1 MKTNLRTHRS
11 IRLKWMAALF
21 FAFGIGNALPA
32 AARYSRADELAIPN
46 GARSNREVNFNENWN
61 FFLGDTAAASR
72 PDFADNHWRTLDL
85 PHDWSIE
92 ARPEQAN
99 PAGND
104 GGYYPSGIGW
114 YRKTFDFVP
123 DSRRPETTLYFE
135 GVYMNAEVF
144 VNGHNLGIRPY
155 GYSSFY
161 HDITPYLKA
170 GKNVIAVRVD
180 NSGQKNCRWYTGSG
194 IYRNVKLI
202 RTPKAHFE
210 PWGIGITTEQVNR
223 KTQVEVEATLANRD
237 KDLPATL
244 LCTVTELDGHTIL
257 TQKETVT
264 LEANRTSKVKLQFP
278 FENAKLWSP
287 ETPNLYRMVC
297 CLVPTNGEPADTVTT
312 TFGVRHVEYSAK
324 KGLILNGKAIE
335 LNGGCVHHDN
345 GPLGAASYRDAEWR
359 KAQLMK
365 EAGFNAVRTSHNP
378 PAEAFLDACDHLGL
392 LVIDESFDG
401 WRSAKTPKDYSIL
414 FDRWWT
420 KDIESMV
427 LRDRNHPSIFCW
439 SIGNEIIER
448 KTPEAVLTA
457 YALAGHVRRLDPS
470 RPVTSALAAWDKD
483 WEIYDPLAAAHDIVG
498 YNYMM
503 HKGPSDH
510 ERVPSRI
517 MMQTESY
524 PRDAFANWARVN
536 DHSYIIGDFVWTAI
550 DYLGESGIGRFY
562 YKGESEGE
570 HYHRNQ
576 FPWHGAYCGDIDLT
590 GLRKPISYYRE
601 MLFNPE
607 KKLYMAVKEP
617 TGYYGEIKETLWSVW
632 PTWESWNWPGHEG
645 KDIDVEVYSH
655 YPSVRLYLNDRLIGE
670 KPTTRTQE
678 FKAIFTLPYAPG
690 TLRIVGVEN
699 GRETESRTLE
709 TAGKP
714 ARIRLTADR
723 TEISADGESLV
734 YVIAEITDKQGR
746 VVPNADNLLTFELQ
760 GSGTLL
766 ATCSADLKDC
776 TAYTAPERKAWKG
789 RAMAVVKSGKE
800 KGRLTLT
807 VKGKGVKKASVG
819 LDLK

>member
-1 MKTNLRTHRS
+1 MKLLKRLAFGLLGAVMAVLVTATVLEKIYGTDFAAAHIYGAGWFAALWGVLTLAALACLFRRKLWRRPAVLLLHLSFAVILAGASVTWLFGRQGTLHLRTGDPGATAFAGRDGS
-11 IRLKWMAALF
+11 EQILPFRARLDDFRIEYYA
-21 FAFGIGNALPA
+21 GT
-32 AARYSRADELAIPN
+32 RAPM
-46 GARSNREVNFNENWN
+46 
-61 FFLGDTAAASR
+61 
-72 PDFADNHWRTLDL
+72 
-85 PHDWSIE
+85 
-92 ARPEQAN
+92 
-99 PAGND
+99 
-104 GGYYPSGIGW
+104 
-114 YRKTFDFVP
+114 DFVSLLTLTA
-123 DSRRPETTLYFE
+123 DDGSLHGEVGMNRILVFRNYRFYQSAYDEDGRGTTLSVSY
-135 GVYMNAEVF
+135 
-144 VNGHNLGIRPY
+144 
-155 GYSSFY
+155 
-161 HDITPYLKA
+161 D
-170 GKNVIAVRVD
+170 
-180 NSGQKNCRWYTGSG
+180 
-194 IYRNVKLI
+194 
-202 RTPKAHFE
+202 